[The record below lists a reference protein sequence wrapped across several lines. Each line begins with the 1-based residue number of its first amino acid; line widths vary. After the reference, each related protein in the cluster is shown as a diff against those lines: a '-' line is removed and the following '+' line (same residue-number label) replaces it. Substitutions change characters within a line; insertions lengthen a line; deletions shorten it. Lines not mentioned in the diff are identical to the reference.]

1 VTGPRGEPGA
11 VIARKQK
18 PPEKPQ
24 QASHFTWPDA
34 VVLAGAAL
42 ILPVALYEGNWFF
55 ATLGLLIAAVIGARV
70 LVTQWM
76 AKRTGLKR

>member
-1 VTGPRGEPGA
+1 M
-11 VIARKQK
+11 ARKPK
-18 PPEKPQ
+18 PPGKPQ
-24 QASHFTWPDA
+24 QTSHFTWSDV

-55 ATLGLLIAAVIGARV
+55 VALGLLIAAVIGARV

-76 AKRTGLKR
+76 ARRIRTKR